1 MKQKE
6 DEWPLVQVWDAGVL
20 VSYPAVLSVQCN
32 SGVAEIVF
40 I

>member
-20 VSYPAVLSVQCN
+20 VSYPVVLSVQ